1 MIIWTLFHVLNNLI
15 MIKKTTGIWC
25 LQWCS
30 IRAMQK
36 TRDQNPTAGGR
47 NKRAEMHQLLLW
59 CKLSAESTYCP
70 WGAQTAQRWNQ
81 KTAYGILYTIPARF
95 STWRK
100 ENKIS
105 ERSLW
110 LQVWE
115 QTSQTPAVINIHLLC
130 IQRGLCTYLTAFS
143 RCARSALSFE
153 SLPFCFTLGKP
164 SLKALTYFV
173 SMSMSA
179 FAGFSTALQINS
191 CVTGIDLFMETHR
204 SER

>member
-1 MIIWTLFHVLNNLI
+1 MSKASALLQAECRVHVPP
-15 MIKKTTGIWC
+15 KK
-25 LQWCS
+25 CS
-30 IRAMQK
+30 DSSE
-36 TRDQNPTAGGR
+36 RDVWDPEEGLWNPI
-47 NKRAEMHQLLLW
+47 HL
-59 CKLSAESTYCP
+59 
-70 WGAQTAQRWNQ
+70 
-81 KTAYGILYTIPARF
+81 PARS
-95 STWRK
+95 STWGK
-100 ENKIS
+100 KNKTS

-115 QTSQTPAVINIHLLC
+115 HTLQSSTDINIYLLC
-130 IQRGLCTYLTAFS
+130 IQGGLHTYLTAFS
-143 RCARSALSFE
+143 RCARSALRFE

-191 CVTGIDLFMETHR
+191 CVTGIDLFIETHR